1 MHKSVTSMMSQSPVT
16 TRITGL
22 PSLAGTE
29 NTVGHSNQGRVET
42 VVTGSGTSVFPQTL
56 NGDNV
61 NCQTKVSGVALART
75 PLSSGP
81 NVNSNITSNPTTAG
95 PVVSNGLGMADGNT
109 NVNVIPSSPNIVIR
123 TPTNL
128 GTVSS
133 PSLGS
138 GTTSVTIR
146 PSVQMGTSGAISNG
160 SQVTTTTHIVTASQG
175 TLLSPHLQTVTRTIS
190 PTAVAAAPSNV
201 TQSGIRAIAPQV
213 FAPRLPQSG
222 TNQPT
227 NVQNIQLPPG
237 NY

>member
-1 MHKSVTSMMSQSPVT
+1 MQTSDISMMSQSPVT

-22 PSLAGTE
+22 PSIAGSE
-29 NTVGHSNQGRVET
+29 NAVGHSNQGRVET
-42 VVTGSGTSVFPQTL
+42 VVTASGTSVFRQTL

-81 NVNSNITSNPTTAG
+81 NVNSNVSSNSTTAG
-95 PVVSNGLGMADGNT
+95 SVVSNGLGMADGNT
-109 NVNVIPSSPNIVIR
+109 NINVIPSSPSIVIR
-123 TPTNL
+123 TPTNSQS
-128 GTVSS
+128 TVSS

-138 GTTSVTIR
+138 GSTSVTIR

-175 TLLSPHLQTVTRTIS
+175 TLQSPHLQTVTRTIS
-190 PTAVAAAPSNV
+190 STAAAAPANV
-201 TQSGIRAIAPQV
+201 SQSGVRAIAPQV
-213 FAPRLPQSG
+213 FAPRLPQPG
-222 TNQPT
+222 TNQPA

-237 NY
+237 N